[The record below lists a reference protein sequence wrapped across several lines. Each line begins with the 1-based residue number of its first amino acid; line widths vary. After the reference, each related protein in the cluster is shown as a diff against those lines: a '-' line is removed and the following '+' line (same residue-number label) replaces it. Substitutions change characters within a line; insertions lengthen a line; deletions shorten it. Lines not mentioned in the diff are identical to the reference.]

1 MDDPDLIR
9 AALGGDESSFEELIR
24 AHSRRLYAVAFGVLQ
39 NRAEAED
46 VVQDTFLKA
55 WRDRRKIRDASKFS
69 GWLTATARN
78 RACDVLRRRRGSP
91 LPDEIESLPDE
102 SVPPAGADIDH
113 ADRREHIGAALASL
127 PETHRVALSL
137 RYLEGMDC
145 RSIENTMG
153 LTSGALRGILARA
166 LERLRAKPELQQS

>member
-1 MDDPDLIR
+1 MDDPALIR
-9 AALGGDESSFEELIR
+9 AALDGDESSFEDLIR

-39 NRAEAED
+39 NRSEAED

-55 WRDRRKIRDASKFS
+55 WRDRQKIRDAAKVS

-91 LPDEIESLPDE
+91 FPDEIGSLPDE
-102 SVPPAGADIDH
+102 SVPQAGAEIDET
-113 ADRREHIGAALASL
+113 DRRERIGAALASL
-127 PETHRVALSL
+127 PEPHRIALSL

-145 RSIENTMG
+145 RSVESAMG
-153 LTSGALRGILARA
+153 LTAGALRGILARA
-166 LERLRAKPELQQS
+166 LERLRAKPELQKN